1 MGRIP
6 HLNNHAWVCYTM
18 PLIKLQRTRNMEIT
32 IYETVSESVKYHV
45 VLITFST

>member
-6 HLNNHAWVCYTM
+6 HLNNHTWVCYTM

-32 IYETVSESVKYHV
+32 MKQLVK
-45 VLITFST
+45 LLNIM

>member
-6 HLNNHAWVCYTM
+6 HPNNHAWVCYTM

-32 IYETVSESVKYHV
+32 MKQLVK
-45 VLITFST
+45 VLNIM

>member
-32 IYETVSESVKYHV
+32 MKQLAK
-45 VLITFST
+45 VLNIM

>member
-18 PLIKLQRTRNMEIT
+18 PLIKLQRKRNMEIT
-32 IYETVSESVKYHV
+32 MKQLVK
-45 VLITFST
+45 VLNIM